1 MNCHY
6 CNQVCRCNVSSWICN
21 DCRAEFFDG
30 HINLYTTIN
39 GTEYTFQMRFGHYE
53 HPVRILGS
61 PKGVGILLL
70 PKIPDNITPSNVNEK
85 VRLYLLFS

>member
-1 MNCHY
+1 
-6 CNQVCRCNVSSWICN
+6 
-21 DCRAEFFDG
+21 
-30 HINLYTTIN
+30 
-39 GTEYTFQMRFGHYE
+39 MRFGHYE

-70 PKIPDNITPSNVNEK
+70 PKIPDNITPINVNEK